1 MDLSLSNALALM
13 SHYKFDFFKRI
24 LVQIVTRF
32 MVGCIKILIN
42 SCMQQ
47 Y

>member
-13 SHYKFDFFKRI
+13 SHYKFDFFFEDFGTNCYKFYGW
-24 LVQIVTRF
+24 L
-32 MVGCIKILIN
+32 
-42 SCMQQ
+42 